1 MLGAQAVLMLAWGVL
16 LFARSGDASS
26 VWPWN
31 LSPLAAEAS
40 ASWLLGIGGSAAYIA
55 LRGDRADLPGP
66 AVSYIVLGT
75 AWLAGAA
82 GYGAD
87 FHSTAAAVPYVLFAI
102 SVLAVGVTGGSRG
115 GRAATARRRG
125 SRNWPDARPL
135 CDPCERSR

>member
-1 MLGAQAVLMLAWGVL
+1 MCCCSRDRATRRLCGRGTSA
-16 LFARSGDASS
+16 
-26 VWPWN
+26 
-31 LSPLAAEAS
+31 PLAAEAS

-125 SRNWPDARPL
+125 FAQLAGRPTVV
-135 CDPCERSR
+135 

>member
-102 SVLAVGVTGGSRG
+102 SVLAVGVTGARLAWRE
-115 GRAATARRRG
+115 GRY
-125 SRNWPDARPL
+125 RP
-135 CDPCERSR
+135 S